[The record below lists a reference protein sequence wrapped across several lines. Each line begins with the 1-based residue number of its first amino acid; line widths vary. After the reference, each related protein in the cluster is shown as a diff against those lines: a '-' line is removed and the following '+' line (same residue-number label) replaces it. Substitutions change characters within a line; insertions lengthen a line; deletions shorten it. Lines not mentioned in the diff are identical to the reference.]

1 MEISRENSP
10 HRSMHN
16 LLIDASSLISMPEVC
31 FRLREV
37 IAKASHSR
45 GEIVDIIVHDPA
57 LTTRLLRIVNSAY
70 YGLGQPVRD
79 ISHALSI
86 LGEQELNNLVIVT
99 SIVKSMNSMKPKR
112 AHMDIHCYWRS
123 SIFSAVLA
131 SNLAKHCNY
140 AEEIIEEF
148 FISGLLL
155 NIGKLLIY
163 YSEPQLLEF
172 VEKEMLDSGRPDF
185 EIEKEQLGFD
195 HADVGAA
202 MAKSWNFSE
211 HLTQSISGHHQSFSS
226 ENSKTQNIFALTG
239 YVSDQLDFH
248 YPRQVSL
255 NDLDFGED
263 GLMDRLMLNDGK
275 FCVIM
280 NSSYEG
286 YLLAFEAYCGAQ
298 I

>member
-1 MEISRENSP
+1 MEISMENDQ

-16 LLIDASSLISMPEVC
+16 LLIDTRSLISMPEVC

-37 IAKASHSR
+37 IADASHSR

-99 SIVKSMNSMKPKR
+99 SIVKSMKPVKPKQS
-112 AHMDIHCYWRS
+112 HMDINCYWRS
-123 SIFSAVLA
+123 SIFSAVMA
-131 SNLAKHCNY
+131 SNLAKHCSY
-140 AEEIIEEF
+140 AEEHIEEF

-163 YSEPQLLEF
+163 YSEPELLEY
-172 VEKEMLDSGRPDF
+172 VEKEMRDSGRPDF
-185 EIEKEQLGFD
+185 EKEQLGFD

-211 HLTQSISGHHQSFSS
+211 HLTKSISGHHRSFSG
-226 ENSKTQNIFALTG
+226 ENSRGQNIMALTG
-239 YVSDQLDFH
+239 YLSDQLDFK
-248 YPRQVSL
+248 YPKQVSL
-255 NDLDFGED
+255 EGLDFGEH
-263 GLMDRLMLNDGK
+263 GLMDRLMLNDEQ
-275 FCVIM
+275 FCMIM

-286 YLLAFEAYCGAQ
+286 YLLAFEAFCGAQ
-298 I
+298 T